1 MAYVEQESVGLRLGA
16 IAGTLRG
23 QGATE
28 YLVLLAVVLIVA
40 LVSISLLGFFPGMA
54 SDAKITQSQSYWRG
68 EARPFAILEHT
79 VAGSTGVAT
88 IVIQNVD
95 AMGTYTMTNLTIN
108 ASKWNTT
115 STPFAPGEVKNLR
128 FTGSQVLPTGTSG
141 DTYDFPVIITYTS
154 PNNLV
159 MKQHGAKNIM
169 GKYT

>member
-1 MAYVEQESVGLRLGA
+1 MAHVERGTAGLRCGA
-16 IAGTLRG
+16 IAGILRG

-68 EARPFAILEHT
+68 EARPFAIMEHT
-79 VAGSTGVAT
+79 VAGSTGAAI
-88 IVIQNVD
+88 IVVQNVD
-95 AMGTYTMTNLTIN
+95 AMGTYTITNFTIN
-108 ASKWNTT
+108 ANKWNTT
-115 STPFAPGEVKNLR
+115 STSFAPGEVKNIGLN
-128 FTGSQVLPTGTSG
+128 GAQVLPTGTSG
-141 DTYDFPVIITYTS
+141 GIYDFPVIITYTS
-154 PNNLV
+154 PNGLT